1 MATESENYSKYFLF
15 IGSNNKLDWCCLVN
29 VPAYSLSFLFIG
41 LNNKL
46 DWCCLVNVP
55 AYSLSFLF
63 IGLNNKLDWCCL
75 VNVPAYSL
83 SFLFIGSNNKLDWCC
98 LVNFPAYSLSFL
110 FIGSN
115 NKLDWCC
122 LVNFPAYSLSLDG
135 HYIQRPWGSLS
146 GTCGDGKLL
155 LAKPW
160 STDFHWVSLS
170 RQNWSWL
177 ERGKAAWMNAIMPS
191 PLGFLGRKCGR
202 EPCM

>member
-15 IGSNNKLDWCCLVN
+15 IGL
-29 VPAYSLSFLFIG
+29 
-41 LNNKL
+41 
-46 DWCCLVNVP
+46 
-55 AYSLSFLF
+55 
-63 IGLNNKLDWCCL
+63 
-75 VNVPAYSL
+75 
-83 SFLFIGSNNKLDWCC
+83 
-98 LVNFPAYSLSFL
+98 
-110 FIGSN
+110 N

-135 HYIQRPWGSLS
+135 HYIQRPRGSLS

-177 ERGKAAWMNAIMPS
+177 ERGKAAWMNAIMDWISRQKMWKRTMYVSSHCVDSSAKFQPIFTES
-191 PLGFLGRKCGR
+191 LYPGRIDWVKLIRKEESRELGRR
-202 EPCM
+202 LVWVVFS